1 MSAKELASA
10 LASGSIP
17 PSRISHMATLIDELP
32 ISMLVRAVEEAST
45 LAKVAPKKIW
55 SHIQQWAHE
64 FHSPRSVWN

>member
-1 MSAKELASA
+1 MV
-10 LASGSIP
+10 
-17 PSRISHMATLIDELP
+17 
-32 ISMLVRAVEEAST
+32 VRAVEEASA